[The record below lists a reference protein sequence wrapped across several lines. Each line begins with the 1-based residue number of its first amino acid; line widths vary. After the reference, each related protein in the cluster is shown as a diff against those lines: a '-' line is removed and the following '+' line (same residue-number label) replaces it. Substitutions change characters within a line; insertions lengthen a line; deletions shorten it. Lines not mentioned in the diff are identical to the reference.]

1 MSYFLSNIS
10 AKNSE
15 NRFMYVKVRA
25 AQSSDD
31 FEAHCRDFWTRI
43 IGAWKV

>member
-1 MSYFLSNIS
+1 MQWKKKHLLMSYFLSNIS
-10 AKNSE
+10 AKNYQ

-31 FEAHCRDFWTRI
+31 FETL
-43 IGAWKV
+43 